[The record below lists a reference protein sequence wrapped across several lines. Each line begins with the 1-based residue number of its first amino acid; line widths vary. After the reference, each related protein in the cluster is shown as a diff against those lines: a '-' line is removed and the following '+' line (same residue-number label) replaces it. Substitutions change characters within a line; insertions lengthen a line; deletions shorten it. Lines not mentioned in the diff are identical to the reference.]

1 MHRSKICIK
10 CKEEMVLGEF
20 YKHAKMADG
29 HLNKCKSCCR
39 RDAGKRRIEN
49 IDKVRAY
56 DRERGKNPKRAIAAA
71 EISAR
76 WRTEDKRRM
85 AAHNAVTRALRK
97 GLLERKPCERCLA
110 EKSYAHH
117 ESYSEDQ
124 RLVVVWL
131 CQSHHK
137 ERHKEMALLGI
148 EP

>member
-1 MHRSKICIK
+1 MDIK
-10 CKEEMVLGEF
+10 TCNTCLEDKPRTEF
-20 YKHAKMADG
+20 YAAKGMADG
-29 HLNKCKSCCR
+29 LHSRCKVCYR
-39 RDAGKRRIEN
+39 AKVLEHRAANIE
-49 IDKVRAY
+49 KVRAY
-56 DRERGKNPKRAIAAA
+56 DRARGKHPDRIRTTM
-71 EISAR
+71 EISSK

-97 GLLERKPCERCLA
+97 GLLERKPCERCFA